1 MNITAGVI
9 LTVVLQKEK
18 KNKQILSLHLM
29 NMHFLKLQQAAEM
42 PEGLKPIK
50 LNFGPDLVNICSSS
64 IC

>member
-1 MNITAGVI
+1 
-9 LTVVLQKEK
+9 
-18 KNKQILSLHLM
+18 M

>member
-18 KNKQILSLHLM
+18 KPQILSLHLM
-29 NMHFLKLQQAAEM
+29 NMRFLKLQQAAEM
-42 PEGLKPIK
+42 PGGLKPIK